1 MPRIQIYLPDDL
13 YAAVKARKLR
23 ASELS
28 QQALRA
34 EIHRQERIEAANEWL
49 AEQIAESGEP
59 SPEDLAWAEDMAARI
74 KAHLRP
80 SAEEETVD
88 LGTSAHSTRKA
99 G

>member
-34 EIHRQERIEAANEWL
+34 ELRRQDLIEAANEWL
-49 AEQIAESGEP
+49 AEQIVESGEP
-59 SPEDLAWAEDMAARI
+59 SAEDVAWAEDVVARM

-80 SAEEETVD
+80 PADEANRDASAD
-88 LGTSAHSTRKA
+88 SARKA